1 MVNAETVIYTGLV
14 RQNGVPRS
22 VWVKNILCPALGVQI
37 VESVVI
43 GLGYRSREPCLPLYS
58 LRVEFLVGYNRRVLV
73 GL

>member
-14 RQNGVPRS
+14 RQNGIPRS
-22 VWVKNILCPALGVQI
+22 VWVENILCLALGVQI

-43 GLGYRSREPCLPLYS
+43 SLGCRSREPCLPLYS
-58 LRVEFLVGYNRRVLV
+58 LRAEFLVGYNRRVIL